1 MESINTGV
9 EFYSNVK
16 ASEVEWVWYPYIPC
30 GKITMLQGDPGEG
43 KSTLIIH
50 VAAILTKGGYL
61 PDGQKIKK
69 PEMVIYQCSEDGKGD
84 TIKPRLEQAGADC
97 NRVAFI
103 KEDNDKLTLEDERIR
118 NAIIQISAK
127 MVVLDP
133 IQAFIGHNGNMT
145 NAVKMREILSK
156 LSKVAAETN
165 CAIVLVGHMNKSGGG
180 NQLYRGLGSIDIA
193 AAARSILMVSRDKEE
208 PWKRY
213 MFPVKSSLAPEG
225 EPIGFELDKEK
236 GFRWI
241 GKCQINVEELLNVE
255 KSTGKKDIAVEYLQK
270 LLSAE
275 DLPSTYIYEK
285 MKEYGIAKRT
295 VQEVLV
301 REKAEEQFAE
311 ETEKKPEDAQK
322 PIKKILYPEAWAYNF
337 GESTNRTVF
346 LQRVA
351 YRGNWD
357 ILRPARTVEGME
369 IITREVLDDLLE
381 SAEKLIDKMRCANY
395 A

>member
-1 MESINTGV
+1 
-9 EFYSNVK
+9 
-16 ASEVEWVWYPYIPC
+16 
-30 GKITMLQGDPGEG
+30 MLQGDPGEG

-97 NRVAFI
+97 SKVAFI
-103 KEDNDKLTLEDERIR
+103 KEDNDELTLEDERIR

-225 EPIGFELDKEK
+225 EPIGFELDKKK
-236 GFRWI
+236 GF
-241 GKCQINVEELLNVE
+241 
-255 KSTGKKDIAVEYLQK
+255 
-270 LLSAE
+270 
-275 DLPSTYIYEK
+275 
-285 MKEYGIAKRT
+285 
-295 VQEVLV
+295 
-301 REKAEEQFAE
+301 
-311 ETEKKPEDAQK
+311 
-322 PIKKILYPEAWAYNF
+322 
-337 GESTNRTVF
+337 
-346 LQRVA
+346 
-351 YRGNWD
+351 
-357 ILRPARTVEGME
+357 
-369 IITREVLDDLLE
+369 
-381 SAEKLIDKMRCANY
+381 
-395 A
+395 